1 MTQSTAEVQT
11 APEYAKEITKEV
23 ISITQSAGEKFVE
36 LLNQA
41 DDEITGVRV
50 FVAGGGCSG
59 MTYGMTFSTTEHD
72 TDGIIAGEG
81 YKVFVDPITVNF
93 MAGAEIDYMDNGVN
107 ASFMFNNVFKSV
119 GGSGLCS
126 GCGGGG

>member
-1 MTQSTAEVQT
+1 MTHNSTELQT
-11 APEYAKEITKEV
+11 TPEYPKEITSEQ
-23 ISITQSAGEKFVE
+23 ISITQAAGEKFVE
-36 LLNQA
+36 LLNDA
-41 DDEITGVRV
+41 DDEISGVRV

-59 MTYGMTFSTTEHD
+59 MTYGMTFATTEYESD
-72 TDGIIAGEG
+72 AIILGEG
-81 YKVFVDPITVNF
+81 YSVYVDPIALNY

-126 GCGGGG
+126 GCGGGS